1 VRPGW
6 IDVSVPISSGMVHWP
21 DDPPVEVSRISEI
34 AAGDPANVTRLEM
47 SAHTGTHMDA
57 PVHYLEG
64 GDGIDALPFDATIGA
79 TRVIEISDMVS
90 VKAGELADHDP
101 RQGERLL
108 LKTVNSVNAWRLA
121 PEFESNFV
129 YIAADAAAYL
139 AERGVRCVGIDY
151 LSVGG
156 LEDDTVETHVALLRA
171 GIWVIEGLNLAEVE
185 PGDYELLCLPLKIV
199 GSDGAPARALVRPA
213 GTGEGEG

>member
-1 VRPGW
+1 MAGAW
-6 IDVSVPISSGMVHWP
+6 IDVSVPISAGMVHWP
-21 DDPPVEVSRISEI
+21 EDPPVEVSRVSEI

-64 GDGIDALPFDATIGA
+64 REGIDAMPFDATIGPA
-79 TRVIEISDMVS
+79 RVIEISDMVS
-90 VKAGELADHDP
+90 VKAGELAGHDP
-101 RQGERLL
+101 KQGERLL
-108 LKTVNSVNAWRLA
+108 FKTVNSVNAWRLA
-121 PEFESNFV
+121 PEFERNFV

-139 AERGVRCVGIDY
+139 AECGVRSVGIDY

-156 LEDDTVETHVALLRA
+156 FERDAAETHVALLRA
-171 GIWVIEGLNLAEVE
+171 GVWVIEGLNLAEIE

-199 GSDGAPARALVRPA
+199 GSDGAPARALLRPA
-213 GTGEGEG
+213 PAGGGKD